1 MAVDG
6 GDIMI
11 RPALS
16 VCVGVWGWGGDHCV
30 DQKAAELICKCY
42 LEVKLYIMRST
53 AGALHNMMMI

>member
-1 MAVDG
+1 MAADG

-11 RPALS
+11 RPALFAC
-16 VCVGVWGWGGDHCV
+16 VCGEGGVGV

-53 AGALHNMMMI
+53 AGALHNKVI

>member
-11 RPALS
+11 PHVLV
-16 VCVGVWGWGGDHCV
+16 VCVCACVDDHCIN
-30 DQKAAELICKCY
+30 QEAAEPICKCY